1 MSDKLGCARSIRTL
15 ATLYRDMEKAAGPRV
30 FEPHQGVMRG
40 VWLHG
45 FQRDST
51 QIIEVL
57 HELRRAHE
65 SFRGGDIL
73 DPVSL
78 PQAIGSPERRDTG
91 FCRETRSR
99 ENHQI
104 GMGQRGHAQDLG
116 PSYCVMI
123 TVLPSS
129 VVIR

>member
-1 MSDKLGCARSIRTL
+1 MQQTFCAGALVEIIHVL
-15 ATLYRDMEKAAGPRV
+15 RDMEKAAGPRV
-30 FEPHQGVMRG
+30 FESHQGVMRG

-45 FQRDST
+45 FQRGAT
-51 QIIEVL
+51 QIVEVL

-91 FCRETRSR
+91 FCRETRSG

-104 GMGQRGHAQDLG
+104 GMGQ
-116 PSYCVMI
+116 
-123 TVLPSS
+123 
-129 VVIR
+129 